1 MQYRESFS
9 SELLI
14 KFSPREF
21 NLNNQIDYVR
31 DYGSVKANFF
41 IFAGNEVIM
50 IKINYL

>member
-21 NLNNQIDYVR
+21 NLNNQIDY
-31 DYGSVKANFF
+31 GSVKANFF